1 MALRQGLSLQTDG
14 ARQLIESYDAHSPF
28 CFSSRT
34 RTLLAKGPYA
44 ELPGCPSQEVSRLL
58 GELASE
64 GLRNPTIVGALPFDP
79 TQRARWLLP
88 ARLLQAGPL
97 QAGPRCSDVP
107 NAAPVSRP
115 AAVRP
120 RWREHEQQVTQA
132 QFCANVEAALRRIHS
147 GELRKVVLSRTLE
160 LEPRGF
166 DVACAVRRLLLANP
180 GGYGFA
186 LQLGPAG
193 EDRTAARTLLG
204 ASPELLLE
212 KQGAQVVSHPL
223 AGSSPRSADPV
234 QDRVN
239 AERLMASAKDHAEHA
254 IVVDEIVA
262 ALRPHCR
269 KLTVR
274 GPALLSTNAMWHLA
288 TRIEGELYEPSV
300 SSLELATVLHPTP
313 AICGYPRARAQQT
326 IAELETH
333 ERGFFTGMVGWC
345 DAHGNGE
352 WAVCIRC
359 ALASPERLVLYAGAG
374 IVDGSEAQREWL
386 ETGAKLQTVLAAL
399 HLEETSLEAGAQ
411 V

>member
-1 MALRQGLSLQTDG
+1 MALRQGLRFQTEA
-14 ARQLIESYDAHSPF
+14 ARQLIESYDSHSAF

-44 ELPGCPSQEVSRLL
+44 ELPGCRSHEVSRLL
-58 GELASE
+58 ADLASG
-64 GLRNPTIVGALPFDP
+64 GLRNATIVGALPFELN
-79 TQRARWLLP
+79 QRARLLLP

-97 QAGPRCSDVP
+97 CSDGSGTSS
-107 NAAPVSRP
+107 ASGP
-115 AAVRP
+115 AAVGP
-120 RWREHEQQVTQA
+120 RWREHEQQVTHA
-132 QFCANVEAALRRIHS
+132 QFCANVEAALSRIHS

-166 DVACAVRRLLLANP
+166 DVARAVRRLLLANP

-186 LQLGPAG
+186 LQLAPAG
-193 EDRTAARTLLG
+193 EDRSAPRTLLG

-212 KQGAQVVSHPL
+212 KHGAQVVSHPL
-223 AGSSPRSADPV
+223 AGSAPRSADPV
-234 QDRVN
+234 QDRIN

-254 IVVDEIVA
+254 IVVDAIVA

-274 GPALLSTNAMWHLA
+274 GPALLRTNAMWHLA
-288 TRIEGELYEPSV
+288 TRVEGQLYDPLV

-313 AICGYPRARAQQT
+313 AICGDPRPGAQQA

-333 ERGFFTGMVGWC
+333 DRGFFTGMVGWC
-345 DAHGNGE
+345 DASGNGE

-359 ALASPERLVLYAGAG
+359 ALASLERLVLYAGAG
-374 IVDGSEAQREWL
+374 IVDGSEAECEWL
-386 ETGAKLQTVLAAL
+386 ETGAKLQTVLDAL
-399 HLEETSLEAGAQ
+399 RLDETSRQAGAQ
-411 V
+411 G